1 MGKTGIA
8 VISLLVGLALGAVGG
23 ISLGGGAFAGAGAA
37 TGLATGICATVQ
49 AAQQVGVMTPDQ
61 VDLVLARAA
70 SNFSGG
76 KGVPKSEGQPSDAK
90 ACDDF
95 MASLH
100 E

>member
-1 MGKTGIA
+1 MGKLGIA
-8 VISLLVGLALGAVGG
+8 VISLLIGLVLGAVGG
-23 ISLGGGAFAGAGAA
+23 LSLGGGAFAGAGAA

-61 VDLVLARAA
+61 VDQVLARAA
-70 SNFSGG
+70 SNVSGA
-76 KGVPKSEGQPSDAK
+76 KGVPKATGQPSDAK

-95 MASLH
+95 MAKLH